1 MKNILRIVFA
11 ALALAAVTTNAQRVT
26 TIRQNDFDNFRYS
39 WSEPGENVPETWHW
53 IASPPDSH
61 FTTVNGI
68 HHFYDREQDK
78 DEGRLA
84 PRIIVNSVTYGDV
97 DGDGVDEALV
107 ALNYSPGG
115 TGNWDYL
122 YVYKL
127 QDGRAHVIAR
137 LQAGSRG
144 SGGLIRAF
152 VQENLLVAD
161 FADSERLSGD
171 CCSEGYIR
179 VRYRWREDGF
189 VEEGTVERGDL
200 ELQAGPPRPQFRD
213 YPARNIYH
221 GKPAA
226 PIITS
231 EFRMFRTRIRRGAK
245 SEVQFAGH
253 YTIPR
258 WGCGTECINFVI
270 VDSKRGKVY
279 DGFGVQELPFTW
291 LEKHGGDAI
300 ERMEFHVNSRLL
312 KINAC
317 PNEENCGLYDYEMI
331 DGKGL
336 KLIRKELLTKEAM
349 LPPCLNEEK

>member
-1 MKNILRIVFA
+1 MKNVLRIVFA
-11 ALALAAVTTNAQRVT
+11 ALALAAVTTNAQRAT
-26 TIRQNDFDNFRYS
+26 TIRQIDFDNFRYS
-39 WSEPGENVPETWHW
+39 WSDPGENIPETWHW

-68 HHFYDREQDK
+68 YHFYDREQDR

-84 PRIIVNSVTYGDV
+84 PRITVTSVTYGDV

-144 SGGLIRAF
+144 SGGLVRACI
-152 VQENLLVAD
+152 QENLLVAA

-189 VEEGTVERGDL
+189 VEERTVERGDL
-200 ELQAGPPRPQFRD
+200 ELQEGPPRPQFRD
-213 YPARNIYH
+213 
-221 GKPAA
+221 
-226 PIITS
+226 
-231 EFRMFRTRIRRGAK
+231 TR
-245 SEVQFAGH
+245 SSHHHQ
-253 YTIPR
+253 
-258 WGCGTECINFVI
+258 
-270 VDSKRGKVY
+270 
-279 DGFGVQELPFTW
+279 
-291 LEKHGGDAI
+291 
-300 ERMEFHVNSRLL
+300 
-312 KINAC
+312 
-317 PNEENCGLYDYEMI
+317 
-331 DGKGL
+331 
-336 KLIRKELLTKEAM
+336 
-349 LPPCLNEEK
+349 